1 MKWIRFTL
9 ETHTDAVDILSYMLD
24 EIGVEG
30 IEIEDHIPLT
40 EEEKRQMYVD
50 ILPDPEEND
59 GSAKVH
65 FYMEPEKCNPDT
77 VIMQVQNIFQ
87 EIKSYTNIGKGTVS
101 LSETED
107 KDWVNNWKT
116 FFKPFRAADNVVIKP
131 TWETTNVEAVSY
143 THLTLPTKA

>member
-116 FFKPFRAADNVVIKP
+116 FFKPFRAADQCRDQANVGDYKCRRLCAGKRCCSR
-131 TWETTNVEAVSY
+131 N
-143 THLTLPTKA
+143 

>member
-65 FYMEPEKCNPDT
+65 FYMEPENCNPDT

-107 KDWVNNWKT
+107 KDWVNTGRHFSNHS
-116 FFKPFRAADNVVIKP
+116 AQP
-131 TWETTNVEAVSY
+131 TMS
-143 THLTLPTKA
+143 